1 MSGPTLQLNITAPG
15 QKNVE
20 ASVAA
25 VERLATALKGLPA
38 ASAKL
43 KDLQAALSGGGGAGL
58 KGAASDMASVVGEL
72 KNLGQQLNTS
82 FGSLEETI
90 KKGWAKAAQAEVEGG
105 GKVAKAKASNLSMLS
120 RQALEQA
127 EALSK
132 AQAAGDRRRLRGMS
146 GSEDTTR
153 QVLYGADPA
162 VSASMRSYYQGM
174 VDAQVAGAAKLEAAY
189 QASIAKLDKL
199 VPQVVKSA
207 TKPAYMPAGPAW
219 WDEVLRKQEV
229 ASAKLEA
236 AYQASITK
244 LDTLVPRVI
253 KAATKP
259 GYVHAG
265 PAWWDS
271 VLKEQESALLRM
283 QKLDA
288 AFAAQSVKGQARS
301 VLGASS
307 QLAAGISPAAV
318 KEQFGSA
325 VLAAAQATTFRA
337 AYAGVHEQVR
347 KVNDEVGKAPPKMKL
362 LSASMSDAHS
372 AARGLASGFGAMFL
386 TWGRIMPLLAG
397 AAASHSFVQ
406 SLKVGAE
413 VTQDLETMRVLSQE
427 STSSIA
433 MLESQLVSLG
443 EKGPFGPRQVA
454 EAMKVLSLAGLG
466 AAQVSVALK
475 PALDLAITGNTT
487 IEKSASALVAVGTA
501 YGYQAESFG
510 LVGDAMAKAAAISMS
525 SVDGMMES
533 FRSAS
538 VVGQQ
543 YKVSLNDTATALAL
557 LANVGIRNSAAG
569 TSVRQ
574 MYSELSGA
582 SRQTREA
589 MKSLGV
595 QVIDT
600 ATGGMRPLLDIVK
613 DLNKALSAKDPIA
626 YQRAIQDMSNERGA
640 KSLVALLEAY
650 QAKAKEAGTTV
661 ATELERIQKAI
672 ADAPGFSAL
681 ASAQLAATPMNQMKA
696 VSAAFQTSL
705 YEAFKSIEPTILVIS
720 ARLQEIFNG
729 DSFKSL
735 VANLATTVA
744 NVGVYLLDHL
754 NTIKLVATGYLIW
767 KAAAIGLA
775 AGNTAIALAT
785 ALVNG
790 HALATGNAARVAAI
804 AAGTFRSAW
813 LAALGPLGVVLG
825 LAAAAWSV
833 YGVMSAT
840 ASVKEEDAADVRTKV
855 VLKSLDDE
863 IERLD
868 KVNAKMREKMGLAA
882 AEALV
887 SSASDGDKLV
897 DDFRERQ
904 KPLVSREAQLIAQM
918 NRRAGAYESMTG
930 TSYVHPDLADPA
942 KVLAK
947 YGDAPAGSIY
957 GEQLR
962 DAKELAKVQNEILD
976 LNGKIVKVVA
986 AVSERS
992 SKIRDKSKE
1001 SADLAAAEM
1010 RRMQRVFGS
1019 EGITP
1024 NMFEKAA
1031 ADKHDQDLLAA
1042 AKRRFDMLQSASE
1055 ETYSREMSVLEARN
1069 KNKLIVE
1076 GEYTRSK
1083 AVLAEEA
1090 YKRELVSLNEFV
1102 ANTDKLVEKLGD
1114 SPAGMLASLK
1124 IRIASEGIVAAQRA
1138 RIAITRAQQLEVPKA
1153 EYATLPNVP
1162 KVSNTFI
1169 GPNWQKMLTEWKD
1182 AEIVLKSSQDSFM
1195 EGWIENG
1202 RTMWQTWLKE
1212 GKVSMK
1218 SLGDLM
1224 MNTLADITYK
1234 RFIAEPMANAG
1245 NALFDT
1251 LLKPMGQV
1259 KTESNAYDSGAN
1271 LREAFS
1277 GLGQAAGRLSDQFGG
1292 LGQDAWAMFVKF
1304 GQGLAMMLQSSSS
1317 SAISGAGNWLSGLFG
1332 GAGNGS
1338 KAPIPEGEMVNAG
1351 GWARGGAFNGAMLA
1365 FANGGSFTNGI
1376 VNQPTYF
1383 RFGRGGSSLGMMGEA
1398 GPEAI
1403 MPLSRDSSGSL
1414 GVRVANPN
1422 QGSVGPRTT
1431 VIIENHGNGEAP
1443 EVRKETQPDGSELV
1457 RVVLNATAKDIQRGG
1472 PVRKSMQ
1479 NVQSRSNLPRY

>member
-1 MSGPTLQLNITAPG
+1 MSGPTLQLNVTAPG

-38 ASAKL
+38 AATKL
-43 KDLQAALSGGGGAGL
+43 KDLQAALSGGGGAGF
-58 KGAASDMASVVGEL
+58 KGAATDMASVVGEL

-90 KKGWAKAAQAEVEGG
+90 KKGWAKAERAEVEGG

-189 QASIAKLDKL
+189 QASITKLDKL

-219 WDEVLRKQEV
+219 WDEVLRKQE
-229 ASAKLEA
+229 AATAKLEA
-236 AYQASITK
+236 AYQASIAK

-288 AFAAQSVKGQARS
+288 AFAAQSAKGQARS

-325 VLAAAQATTFRA
+325 VLAAAQATTFQA
-337 AYAGVHEQVR
+337 AYSGVHEQVR

-386 TWGRIMPLLAG
+386 TWGRVMPLLAG
-397 AAASHSFVQ
+397 AALSHSFVQ
-406 SLKVGAE
+406 SLKVGAD

-433 MLESQLVSLG
+433 MLENQLVSLG

-466 AAQVSVALK
+466 AQQVSVALK

-501 YGYQAESFG
+501 YGYQAENFG

-569 TSVRQ
+569 TAVRQ

-582 SRQTREA
+582 SRQTRQA
-589 MKSLGV
+589 MKDLGV

-600 ATGGMRPLLDIVK
+600 ANGGMRPLLDIVK
-613 DLNKALSAKDPIA
+613 DLDKALASKGPAA

-640 KSLVALLEAY
+640 KALVALLEAY

-661 ATELERIQKAI
+661 TTELERIQRAI
-672 ADAPGFSAL
+672 ADAPGFAAA
-681 ASAQLAATPMNQMKA
+681 ASAQLSATPMNQMKSVA
-696 VSAAFQTSL
+696 AAFQTSL
-705 YEAFKSIEPTILVIS
+705 YEAFKSIEPTILVVS

-729 DSFKSL
+729 ESFRTL
-735 VANLATTVA
+735 VSNLATTVA
-744 NVGVYLLDHL
+744 NASVFLLEHL
-754 NTIKLVATGYLIW
+754 GTIKLVVGGYVAW
-767 KAAAIGLA
+767 KAASIGMA
-775 AGNTAIALAT
+775 AGNAAIALGTSLIA
-785 ALVNG
+785 AY
-790 HALATGNAARVAAI
+790 AAATGRAATVAAI

-813 LAALGPLGVVLG
+813 LSALGPIGIALG
-825 LAAAAWSV
+825 LLTAGMTA
-833 YGVMSAT
+833 YGIASAS
-840 ASVKEEDAADVRTKV
+840 ASSKEEDAADIRSSV

-868 KVNAKMREKMGLAA
+868 KVNARLRDKMGLAA
-882 AEALV
+882 AEAAV
-887 SSASDGDKLV
+887 SATADSDKLV
-897 DDFRERQ
+897 AGYRKQAE
-904 KPLVSREAQLIAQM
+904 PLEGQEKEIRDRMAQ
-918 NRRAGAYESMTG
+918 RAATR
-930 TSYVHPDLADPA
+930 PDLANFESRSD
-942 KVLAK
+942 VQ
-947 YGDAPAGSIY
+947 AGLSY
-957 GEQLR
+957 SGYKDRDTERAAQLR
-962 DAKELAKVQNEILD
+962 DAQTLLSVQNQLM
-976 LNGKIVKVVA
+976 GVYTKIDTVA
-986 AVSERS
+986 N
-992 SKIRDKSKE
+992 
-1001 SADLAAAEM
+1001 AAADKVHQISVKSRTNAERAADEM
-1010 RRMQRVFGS
+1010 KRSQRLFGT

-1024 NMFEKAA
+1024 NAFEKAA
-1031 ADKHDQDLLAA
+1031 QAKQDNDLLAS

-1055 ETYSREMSVLEARN
+1055 EAYSREMSVLEARN
-1069 KNKLIVE
+1069 KNKLVTD
-1076 GEYTRSK
+1076 GEFTFSK
-1083 AVLAEEA
+1083 AKLAEEA
-1090 YKRELVSLNEFV
+1090 YKRELASLNEFV
-1102 ANTDKLVEKLGD
+1102 ANTDDLLKKLDGT
-1114 SPAGMLASLK
+1114 PAGMLAQLR
-1124 IRIASEGIVAAQRA
+1124 IRLASEGIAAAQRA
-1138 RIAITRAQQLEVPKA
+1138 RIAIVRAQQLEVPKA

-1162 KVSNTFI
+1162 KVSSTYV
-1169 GPNWQKMLTEWKD
+1169 GTNWQKMLDEWKD
-1182 AEIVLKSSQDSFM
+1182 AEIVLTSAKNSFM
-1195 EGWIENG
+1195 EGWIESG
-1202 RTMWQTWLKE
+1202 RSMWQTWLKE
-1212 GKVSMK
+1212 GKISMK

-1245 NALFDT
+1245 NALFNT
-1251 LLKPMGQV
+1251 LLKPTATVTTG
-1259 KTESNAYDSGAN
+1259 TTAYDSGAG

-1317 SAISGAGNWLSGLFG
+1317 SAISGAGNWLAGLFG
-1332 GAGNGS
+1332 GSSGQSNIPAETVSTWANAQGN
-1338 KAPIPEGEMVNAG
+1338 
-1351 GWARGGAFNGAMLA
+1351 AFNNAVMA
-1365 FANGGSFTNGI
+1365 FANGGSFANSI

-1398 GPEAI
+1398 GPEAV

-1414 GVRVANPN
+1414 GVRVANPG
-1422 QGSVGPRTT
+1422 QGQAGPRTT
-1431 VIIENHGNGEAP
+1431 VIIENHASA
-1443 EVRKETQPDGSELV
+1443 EVTQTKETQPDGSELI
-1457 RVVLNATAKDIQRGG
+1457 RVVLNATAKDVQRGG
-1472 PVRKSMQ
+1472 VVRKSMQ